1 MQNTGYAKSKK
12 NYVIVG

>member
-1 MQNTGYAKSKK
+1 MTNQRK